1 MHGEH
6 EERCRAEAHE
16 HIAPTLG
23 KIINASAPIALQ
35 DWADEHFAA
44 KLGREPMGF
53 AQGLAAMKKE
63 QDFRRDFA
71 DLA

>member
-1 MHGEH
+1 MSYDAAG
-6 EERCRAEAHE
+6 RVRAVPSE
-16 HIAPTLG
+16 HIGQKAKRPLRSG
-23 KIINASAPIALQ
+23 LR
-35 DWADEHFAA
+35 WEHFAA